1 MKLAV
6 VSFFAALLTAPLA
19 AQAADAPQRFAVT
32 LRATVADRLTYE
44 VTRSEGECR
53 IGREGSGGRQLTL
66 RTIRPTRIEVRRGV
80 TVAYRPSRVGARV
93 TGRANL
99 GAYSETR
106 VCRAAPI
113 RRLTADCES
122 RVLRPRGVRAR
133 FSRPARGAIAFASGG
148 RGDVAVCGLEQQYAG
163 GWLHLARGGISE
175 RALLDGRARTVVARG
190 SATKNIVLVN
200 EPARKTRLR
209 AVVRW
214 TLTFRRLG

>member
-19 AQAADAPQRFAVT
+19 ARAADAPQRFAVT
-32 LRATVADRLTYE
+32 LRATVEDRVTYE
-44 VTRSEGECR
+44 LNRSEAECR
-53 IGREGSGGRQLTL
+53 IKREGSGGRQLTL
-66 RTIRPTRIEVRRGV
+66 RTIRPTRIAVSGGA

-113 RRLTADCES
+113 QRLTADCAS
-122 RVLRPRGVRAR
+122 RVLAPRGVRAR
-133 FSRPARGAIAFASGG
+133 FRRPARGAIAFASGG
-148 RGDVAVCGLEQQYAG
+148 GGDVAVCGLEQQPAG
-163 GWLHLARGGISE
+163 GWLHLARGRIAE
-175 RALLDGRARTVVARG
+175 RVLLGGGTRRVVARG
-190 SATKNIVLVN
+190 AATREIVLVD
-200 EPARKTRLR
+200 EPAKNVRLR
-209 AVVRW
+209 AIVRW